1 MNFAKF
7 KEIMSSN
14 GFVKLVDIA
23 KELNVTPQAIN
34 NWKLRDQVPYKIS
47 LLITQ
52 KYADMQKDDYQKNS
66 SNSKPNKNYTSKNIY
81 LEKANYDNATLI
93 TKENEISLFEVILIL
108 KDHVRIMVKAAIFCF
123 LSAFIYVF
131 IIAEEVFVS
140 SATIIP
146 ANNENESP
154 QITGLAS
161 QFGISL
167 PGKSSG
173 PSQIYPQII
182 ESRTLAKKML
192 YKTFF
197 SKKFGK
203 EKTLLDLLTQGYR
216 KSGKESDVIE
226 KFGLIEFSKKLF
238 VDEDINTSIVTI
250 SVESFEPKLASDI
263 ANSLIDEFDIHQKQ
277 FNTKQAEKKRIFIEE
292 RINEVSIDLRS
303 AEEDLKEFRLKN
315 KKYQDSP
322 NLLLEFERLLRE
334 VEVQKQI
341 YITLKEEF
349 ERAKIQEVEDGDII
363 YVIDRPEI
371 PLESTKPKKALIIV
385 LATSFGLGAA
395 GAYVLSKNWYH
406 SFLKQ

>member
-161 QFGISL
+161 QFGI
-167 PGKSSG
+167 
-173 PSQIYPQII
+173 
-182 ESRTLAKKML
+182 
-192 YKTFF
+192 
-197 SKKFGK
+197 
-203 EKTLLDLLTQGYR
+203 
-216 KSGKESDVIE
+216 
-226 KFGLIEFSKKLF
+226 
-238 VDEDINTSIVTI
+238 
-250 SVESFEPKLASDI
+250 
-263 ANSLIDEFDIHQKQ
+263 
-277 FNTKQAEKKRIFIEE
+277 
-292 RINEVSIDLRS
+292 
-303 AEEDLKEFRLKN
+303 
-315 KKYQDSP
+315 
-322 NLLLEFERLLRE
+322 
-334 VEVQKQI
+334 
-341 YITLKEEF
+341 
-349 ERAKIQEVEDGDII
+349 
-363 YVIDRPEI
+363 
-371 PLESTKPKKALIIV
+371 
-385 LATSFGLGAA
+385 
-395 GAYVLSKNWYH
+395 
-406 SFLKQ
+406 